1 MTARVPELHKQPGV
15 CYAVT
20 DDGLELPV
28 IDVTHPAFAFAMSE
42 AATNA
47 LIDQFV
53 QSLQRTAHAPAAAM
67 QALAQQ
73 SILMRGMVE
82 SAGTYTTGVMTYLQK
97 LEPGNLGEGYA
108 GPIDR
113 QWAASLTPTT
123 FRWRMRD
130 VVRLLV
136 DGLVPALT
144 ARPGA
149 PLHLLNIGGGPAA
162 DSLNTLIVLR
172 QEQPALLA
180 GRAITIHVLDVDA
193 AGPHFGAAS
202 LAALQA
208 ADGPLH
214 GVPATFV
221 YHPYDWAQPA
231 SLRLLLD
238 RIAGGDA
245 VLAAS
250 SEGALFE
257 YAANEAI
264 VANLQTLRMGTPA
277 DMVVVGPVIRDAS
290 TLDPRLKDS
299 ERIPGRPAIRYV
311 GLPTFG
317 KLAQEAGWTIATHR
331 DGPMHQVV
339 SLAKL

>member
-1 MTARVPELHKQPGV
+1 MNARVPELHKKPGV

-28 IDVTHPAFAFAMSE
+28 IDITHPAFAFTMRE
-42 AATNA
+42 AEVNA
-47 LIDQFV
+47 LIDGFV
-53 QSLQRTAHAPAAAM
+53 QSLQRLANAPAAM

-73 SILMRGMVE
+73 SILMRSMAA
-82 SAGTYTTGVMTYLQK
+82 SANTYTTGVMTYLHK
-97 LEPGNLGEGYA
+97 LAPENLGDGYA

-113 QWAASLTPTT
+113 QWAAGLTPTT

-136 DGLVPALT
+136 DGLAPSLT

-162 DSLNTLIVLR
+162 DSLNALIVLHK
-172 QEQPALLA
+172 EQPALLA
-180 GRAITIHVLDVDA
+180 GRPIAVHVLDLDA
-193 AGPHFGAAS
+193 EGPHFGAAC
-202 LAALQA
+202 LTALQA

-214 GVPATFV
+214 GVAAEFI
-221 YHPYDWAQPA
+221 YHAYDWGDPA
-231 SLRLLLD
+231 PLRLLLAQ
-238 RIAGGDA
+238 IAGGDA

-257 YAANEAI
+257 YAPDAVI
-264 VANLQTLRMGTPA
+264 VANLTALRAGTPA
-277 DMVVVGPVIRDAS
+277 DTVVVGPVVRDAA
-290 TLDPRLKDS
+290 TLDPRLKIT
-299 ERIPGRPAIRYV
+299 EHIPGRPAIRYM
-311 GLPTFG
+311 GLAAFG
-317 KLAQEAGWTIATHR
+317 KLARAAGWTIAQHR

-339 SLAKL
+339 SLAQA